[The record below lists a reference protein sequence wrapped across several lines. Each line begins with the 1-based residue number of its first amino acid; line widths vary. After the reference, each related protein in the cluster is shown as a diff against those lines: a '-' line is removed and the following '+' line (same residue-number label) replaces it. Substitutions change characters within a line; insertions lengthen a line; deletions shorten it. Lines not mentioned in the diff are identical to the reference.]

1 MKSYTQRRNQFG
13 DLTGNTTTA
22 NLARADILMNDCDRR
37 LVNKFKLNEK
47 QDTTQVTVAGQQSY
61 FTPYNYTKMIDLY
74 VTIGNQ
80 RITPVEVTDRATWDR
95 MNQVTYQANYPQWYY
110 LFNGKFEL
118 LPIPSTSSLVI
129 TQNYKCISKD
139 LSQADYTT
147 GTVSITNGATALVG
161 VGTTWTAS
169 MVGRWVQ
176 IAPSSG
182 DNEWYQIA
190 AFVSTTALTLY
201 KAYNGVTVAAG
212 TYTIG
217 EMSILD
223 PKFQDMSLFYAL
235 QVYYTS
241 KVKDPISS
249 KLYGGLYKDL
259 LDQLN
264 AEASSKSASPVVD
277 SGDDAEG
284 VLINPNLTPMF

>member
-1 MKSYTQRRNQFG
+1 MA
-13 DLTGNTTTA
+13 A
-22 NLARADILMNDCDRR
+22 NLSRADILMNDCDRR

-47 QDTTQVTVAGQQSY
+47 QDTSQVTVAGQQSY

-80 RITPVEVTDRATWDR
+80 KITPVEVTDRQTWDR
-95 MNQVTYQANYPQWYY
+95 MNQRTYQANYPQWFY
-110 LFNGKFEL
+110 LFDNKFEL

-129 TQNYKCISKD
+129 TQNYKCLSKD

-147 GTVSITNGATALVG
+147 GTVSITNGTTALTG
-161 VGTTWTAS
+161 AGTTWTAG
-169 MVGRWVQ
+169 MVGRWIQ
-176 IAPSSG
+176 IAPPGG

-190 AFVSTTALTLY
+190 AFVSTTSLTLY
-201 KAYNGVTVAAG
+201 KAYNGVTVAGG

-249 KLYGGLYKDL
+249 KLYGGLYDDL
-259 LDQLN
+259 LGQLN

-277 SGDDAEG
+277 SGDDNDG
-284 VLINPNLTPMF
+284 VMINPNLTVTL